1 MWSDNANA
9 KFVVEQYVTVQGHAS
24 VLDKLCK
31 ELMECYED
39 SDHFDARC
47 LVLRGQATEVIEL
60 LVKELNN
67 VLERERE

>member
-1 MWSDNANA
+1 MWSDNVNA
-9 KFVVEQYVTVQGHAS
+9 KFVIEQYATIQGHAS

-39 SDHFDARC
+39 SDRFDTRC
-47 LVLRGQATEVIEL
+47 LVLREQATEVIEL
-60 LVKELNN
+60 LVKELND